1 MDPLVAEVLKA
12 QLQVEPERDILQLK
26 VEPEQETLVE
36 PERKTAQLQAESE
49 QDSAGDCNVHSIGI
63 LAYQQTI

>member
-36 PERKTAQLQAESE
+36 PERKTAQLLAESE

-63 LAYQQTI
+63 SAYQQTI